1 MRVGGGFLEYTTSG
15 ARQPVFV
22 LINGSGGPLEAWD
35 KVSREIEKHGTVF
48 AYNRFGI
55 DGSDKPTT
63 PQTGRAIVGAL
74 RELLAAVCV
83 GPPYVLVG
91 HSLGGLYANLF
102 ARLHPDE
109 VRGVVLVEAAH
120 PKDAAALARHRSPLT
135 RVIQRIVNI
144 PGDVFGRSKFAEVE
158 FVADTVREIADAG
171 PFPDVPLTVVTGAK
185 SPPTFLLSAAAS
197 EIRLANQR
205 DFLML
210 SPQARQVIAK
220 NSGHFPQITEP
231 GVVAQAVL
239 STLGLA
245 PTVNSRR

>member
-1 MRVGGGFLEYTTSG
+1 M
-15 ARQPVFV
+15 
-22 LINGSGGPLEAWD
+22 
-35 KVSREIEKHGTVF
+35 SREIERHGTVF

-55 DGSDKPTT
+55 DGSTKPTT

-74 RELLAAVCV
+74 RELLAAVGL

-109 VRGVVLVEAAH
+109 VRGVVLLEAAH
-120 PKDAAALARHRSPLT
+120 PKDVAALAEHRSPLT
-135 RVIQRIVNI
+135 RAMQRVVDI
-144 PGDVFGRSKFAEVE
+144 PGDIFGRSKFAEVE
-158 FVADTVREIADAG
+158 FVADTLREIAGAG

-185 SPPTFLLSAAAS
+185 SPPTILLSAAAR

-205 DFLML
+205 DFLVL
-210 SPQARQVIAK
+210 SAHARQVIAK

-231 GVVAQAVL
+231 GVVAHAVL
-239 STLGLA
+239 LTLGLA
-245 PTVNSRR
+245 ASANSRR